1 MRTLLAWIGNADLN
15 SSRNDEG
22 LAGPIGGALAVGDYE
37 QVILLANYK
46 DEDVKAYSEW
56 LVRNGVPQPKIEKAK
71 LSSPTNFREIYQ
83 LAKRVLD
90 DFAAQYGS
98 TDQLTIH
105 LSPGT
110 PAMAAV
116 WIILARTRTTARLIQ
131 SSPEEGVKEPDIPF
145 DIAAEFIPDLF
156 SAHDKRRLEESGEK
170 PPEAASFY
178 DINYRSAEMERRVRD
193 AKKAALRNL
202 PVLIEG
208 ETGTG
213 KELFA
218 RAIHNSSPRRSATF
232 HVVNCG
238 AIPSE
243 LVESEF
249 FGHTK
254 GAFTGALKERKGA
267 FEAAN
272 GGTLFLD
279 EIGELPLAAQ
289 VKLLRA
295 LQEGEITPVG
305 GDKSR
310 KVDVRIIAATN
321 RNLMSEVVEGNFR
334 EDLYYRLA
342 IATLDL
348 PPLREREGD
357 IWLLAERLL
366 EQVNRSAREEPGY
379 RQKKF
384 SASAKKLV
392 LEHSWPGNVRE
403 LLNTIKR
410 ATLFAD
416 GDEISGDDM
425 RRAIRNVPSSASPSD
440 IVLNQEL
447 YEGFKLDDKI
457 DQVRRHYLERALEK
471 AGENK
476 AKAAK
481 LLGLKNAQNVT
492 YWLEKLNIA

>member
-1 MRTLLAWIGNADLN
+1 MAWIGSADLEAC
-15 SSRNDEG
+15 REDKG
-22 LAGPIGGALAVGDYE
+22 LSGPIGQALADNDYE
-37 QVILLANYK
+37 QVILLANY
-46 DEDVKAYSEW
+46 EDDKVEAYSDF
-56 LVRNGVPQPKIEKAK
+56 LLRNGAPKLKIERAE

-83 LAKRVLD
+83 VAKRVLD
-90 DFAAQYGS
+90 EFAEKYGG

-116 WIILARTRTTARLIQ
+116 WIILARTRTTARLIH
-131 SSPEEGVKEPDIPF
+131 SSKQEGVKEPDIPF
-145 DIAAEFIPDLF
+145 DIAAEFIPEIL

-178 DINYRSAEMERRVRD
+178 DIIYRSTEMDHRVRD

-218 RAIHNSSPRRSATF
+218 RAIHNSSLRGTEPF

-238 AIPSE
+238 AIPAE

-254 GAFTGALKERKGA
+254 GSFTGALKDRKGA

-305 GDKSR
+305 GDKSH
-310 KVDVRIIAATN
+310 KVDVRIIAATH
-321 RNLMSEVVEGNFR
+321 RNLMAEVVEGNFR

-348 PPLREREGD
+348 PPLRKREGD
-357 IWLLAERLL
+357 VWLLAERLL

-379 RQKKF
+379 KQKKF

-416 GDEISGDDM
+416 GEEISREDM
-425 RRAIRNVPSSASPSD
+425 TRAIRSVPRGNGSSET
-440 IVLNQEL
+440 VLNQAL

-471 AGENK
+471 AGENR

-481 LLGLKNAQNVT
+481 LLGFKNAQNVT
-492 YWLEKLNIA
+492 YWLEKLDIV

>member
-1 MRTLLAWIGNADLN
+1 MRTLMAWIGSADLEAC
-15 SSRNDEG
+15 REDKG
-22 LAGPIGGALAVGDYE
+22 LSGPIGQALADNDYE
-37 QVILLANYK
+37 QVILLADY
-46 DEDVKAYSEW
+46 EDDKVEAYSDF
-56 LVRNGVPQPKIEKAK
+56 LLRNGAPKLKIERAE

-83 LAKRVLD
+83 VAKRVLD
-90 DFAAQYGS
+90 EFAEKYGG

-116 WIILARTRTTARLIQ
+116 WIILARTRTTARLIH
-131 SSPEEGVKEPDIPF
+131 SSKQEGVKEPDIPF
-145 DIAAEFIPDLF
+145 DIAAEFIPDIL

-178 DINYRSAEMERRVRD
+178 DIIYRSTEMDHRVRD

-218 RAIHNSSPRRSATF
+218 RAIHNSSLRGTEPF

-238 AIPSE
+238 AIPAE

-254 GAFTGALKERKGA
+254 GSFTGALKDRKGA

-305 GDKSR
+305 GDKSH

-321 RNLMSEVVEGNFR
+321 RNLMAEVVEGNFR

-348 PPLREREGD
+348 PPLRKREGD
-357 IWLLAERLL
+357 VWLLAERLL

-379 RQKKF
+379 KQKKF

-416 GDEISGDDM
+416 GEEISREDM
-425 RRAIRNVPSSASPSD
+425 ARAIRSVPRGNGSSET
-440 IVLNQEL
+440 VLNQAL

-471 AGENK
+471 AGENR

-481 LLGLKNAQNVT
+481 LLGFKNAQNVT
-492 YWLEKLNIA
+492 YWLEKLDIV

>member
-1 MRTLLAWIGNADLN
+1 MRTLMAWIGYADLAA
-15 SSRNDEG
+15 SRSDEG
-22 LAGPIGGALAVGDYE
+22 IGGPIGGALVVGDYE

-46 DEDVKAYSEW
+46 NEDVKAYSDW
-56 LVRNGVPQPKIEKAK
+56 LVRNGAPQPNIKKAT

-83 LAKRVLD
+83 VAKRVLD
-90 DFAAQYGS
+90 DFAAEYGS

-131 SSPEEGVKEPDIPF
+131 SSPEEGVKEADIPF

-178 DINYRSAEMERRVRD
+178 DINYRSKEMERRVRD

-218 RAIHNSSPRRSATF
+218 RAIHNSSQRRSETF

-238 AIPSE
+238 AIPAE

-254 GAFTGALKERKGA
+254 GAFTGALKDRKGA

-295 LQEGEITPVG
+295 LHEGEITPVG

-321 RNLMSEVVEGNFR
+321 RNLMAEVVEGNFR

-357 IWLLAERLL
+357 VWLLAERLL

-379 RQKKF
+379 KQKTF

-392 LEHSWPGNVRE
+392 LKHSWPGNVRE
-403 LLNTIKR
+403 LLNTVKR

-416 GDEISGDDM
+416 GEEISSEDM
-425 RRAIRNVPSSASPSD
+425 ARAIRAVPNRDGPPD
-440 IVLNQEL
+440 GVLNHEI
-447 YEGFKLDDKI
+447 YEGFAIEDRI
-457 DQVRRHYLERALEK
+457 DQVKRHYLERALEK
-471 AGENK
+471 TGGNK
-476 AKAAK
+476 AQAAK
-481 LLGLKNAQNVT
+481 LLGLKSAQTLT
-492 YWLEKLNIA
+492 YWLEKLGIA

>member
-1 MRTLLAWIGNADLN
+1 MAWIGSADLEAC
-15 SSRNDEG
+15 REDKG
-22 LAGPIGGALAVGDYE
+22 LSGPIGQALADNDYE
-37 QVILLANYK
+37 QVILLADY
-46 DEDVKAYSEW
+46 EDDKVEAYSDF
-56 LVRNGVPQPKIEKAK
+56 LLRNGAPKLKIERAE

-83 LAKRVLD
+83 VAKRVLD
-90 DFAAQYGS
+90 EFAEKYGG

-116 WIILARTRTTARLIQ
+116 WIILARTRTTARLIH
-131 SSPEEGVKEPDIPF
+131 SSKQEGVKEPDIPF
-145 DIAAEFIPDLF
+145 DIAAEFIPDIL

-178 DINYRSAEMERRVRD
+178 DIIYRSTEMDHRVRD

-218 RAIHNSSPRRSATF
+218 RAIHNSSLRGTEPF

-238 AIPSE
+238 AIPAE

-254 GAFTGALKERKGA
+254 GSFTGALKDRKGA

-305 GDKSR
+305 GDKSH

-321 RNLMSEVVEGNFR
+321 RNLMAEVVEGNFR

-348 PPLREREGD
+348 PPLRKREGD
-357 IWLLAERLL
+357 VWLLAERLL

-379 RQKKF
+379 KQKKF

-416 GDEISGDDM
+416 GEEISREDM
-425 RRAIRNVPSSASPSD
+425 ARAIRSVPRGNGSSET
-440 IVLNQEL
+440 VLNQAL

-471 AGENK
+471 AGENR

-481 LLGLKNAQNVT
+481 LLGFKNAQNVT
-492 YWLEKLNIA
+492 YWLEKLDIV